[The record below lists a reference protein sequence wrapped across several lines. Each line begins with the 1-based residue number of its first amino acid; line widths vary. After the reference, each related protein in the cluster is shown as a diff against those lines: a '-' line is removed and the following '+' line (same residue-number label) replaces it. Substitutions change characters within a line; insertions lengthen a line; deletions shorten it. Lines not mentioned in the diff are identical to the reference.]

1 MSQPE
6 GSALNEGKSQH
17 GSKNRSL
24 KPDLGA
30 KFTRLSR
37 EDGDRKYRDK
47 DRSRHSGYS
56 GRNRPPPADGNPH
69 TVILK
74 TRTIDTRSLSPVLTP
89 KLPASDFGAK
99 ESSKL
104 IGKVPNS
111 SASMSTPVKVLNE
124 ELIFLDSLGDY
135 LTDNPDFVVIG
146 CVGLQWSGK
155 STILSH
161 LAVSKYTSVLMLLI
175 LV

>member
-6 GSALNEGKSQH
+6 GSALHEGKSQH
-17 GSKNRSL
+17 GNKNRTL
-24 KPDLGA
+24 KPEQGA

-37 EDGDRKYRDK
+37 EDGDRKFRDK

-56 GRNRPPPADGNPH
+56 GRNRPSATDLNPH

-74 TRTIDTRSLSPVLTP
+74 TRNVDTRSLSPVSNP
-89 KLPASDFGAK
+89 KLPASEFGVK

-104 IGKVPNS
+104 IGKIPS
-111 SASMSTPVKVLNE
+111 SSTSMSTSVKVLNE
-124 ELIFLDSLGDY
+124 ELIFLDSLSDY
-135 LTDNPDFVVIG
+135 LTDNPDFIVIG

-161 LAVSKYTSVLMLLI
+161 LASSRCTNVFMLLI
-175 LV
+175 L